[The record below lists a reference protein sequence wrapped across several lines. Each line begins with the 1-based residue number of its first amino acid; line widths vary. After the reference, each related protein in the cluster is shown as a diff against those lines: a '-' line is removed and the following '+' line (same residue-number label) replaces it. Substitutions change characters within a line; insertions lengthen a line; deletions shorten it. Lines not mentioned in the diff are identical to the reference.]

1 MVIEMNK
8 RLENLKAGVEA
19 MTALDALYRVVPV
32 IAGSEVGQQS
42 EEVVQALHFAD
53 RWLREQDEAGRLAAM
68 EQAEILDYEGVA
80 GLIYAAITWT
90 GGSMVDPRV
99 SEVEPPP
106 ELSAK
111 ASAGAVLQALV
122 AESDDVRRQE
132 LMDQLEA
139 SLA

>member
-1 MVIEMNK
+1 MK
-8 RLENLKAGVEA
+8 AQLEKLMEALVERP
-19 MTALDALYRVVPV
+19 ALDAMHHALPV
-32 IAGSEVGQQS
+32 IAATELGRLSPEIGT
-42 EEVVQALHFAD
+42 ALRFAE
-53 RWLREQDEAGRLAAM
+53 RWLGEQDEAGRLAAM